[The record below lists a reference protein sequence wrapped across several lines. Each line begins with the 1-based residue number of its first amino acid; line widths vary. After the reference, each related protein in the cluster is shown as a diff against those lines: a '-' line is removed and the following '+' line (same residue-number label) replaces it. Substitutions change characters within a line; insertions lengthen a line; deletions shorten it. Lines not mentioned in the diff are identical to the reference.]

1 MILNHWINVQTPDD
15 VVISNSIDVG
25 GAVLQNQYSLTT
37 QTTEKAIVTSTLITK
52 YRIINENEIESRN
65 NFNDSID
72 IYTEDTSIYD
82 TTSLEDTTSSS
93 DVVEDTSIDDTTSSE
108 DTTSSTDAVEDTS
121 IYDITSEN
129 TTSTSDIEDTLI
141 ADTTYSDTE
150 NTSIADTKSAE
161 DALINNTTSTSEATS
176 KADTTREDGTETD
189 SAIVL
194 KSLENDETT
203 KPNSKAYSEENPG
216 LSPLPRFTTVSDT
229 FHLET
234 EDYSTLPGDGD
245 YAIFTDQQE
254 GGDYIFSTDQQEGG
268 DYTFSTD
275 QHEGG
280 DYAFS
285 PNRKEGKDYAVSTV
299 QPTSPFINLDEA
311 TDPTTTPPPTK
322 SPNYLDR
329 FLPKDSRSQTFDPRR
344 SEELARLWD
353 PDTVPSQAST
363 PSTTSPKAGLY
374 KPRQTSMHISA

>member
-1 MILNHWINVQTPDD
+1 MPGRRSRGGPSRPRDMILNHWINVQTPDD

-52 YRIINENEIESRN
+52 YRIINENENEPRN

-72 IYTEDTSIYD
+72 IYTEDTSIF
-82 TTSLEDTTSSS
+82 DTTSSS

-108 DTTSSTDAVEDTS
+108 DTTSSSDAVDDTS
-121 IYDITSEN
+121 TADTTSEN
-129 TTSTSDIEDTLI
+129 TTSTRDIEDTLI

-161 DALINNTTSTSEATS
+161 NALINNTTSTSEATS

-194 KSLENDETT
+194 ESLENDETT
-203 KPNSKAYSEENPG
+203 KSNSRAHSEENPG
-216 LSPLPRFTTVSDT
+216 LSPLSRFTTVSDT

-234 EDYSTLPGDGD
+234 EDYSTLPGD

-254 GGDYIFSTDQQEGG
+254 GGDHIFSTDQQ
-268 DYTFSTD
+268 
-275 QHEGG
+275 EGG

-344 SEELARLWD
+344 SEELARLRD

-363 PSTTSPKAGLY
+363 PSTTSTKAGLY